1 MKPVLTR
8 AEVRELDRRATA
20 EASVPS
26 LELMENA
33 GHGATELLLE
43 RFPDARR
50 VVIVCGAGNN
60 GGDGF
65 VVARLSKTKGRD
77 VQVLLVGDAEKLGG
91 DALQNYR
98 AWIDTGGHLTNI
110 DAGSLDALDAA
121 LAEAGVVV
129 DALFGTGLDR
139 ELTGVARDVVTRL
152 NAADKPILSLDL
164 PSGLDADRGVP
175 LGVAVRATVTATFAQ
190 KKRGLC
196 TPHGAEHAGEVRV
209 VPIGIPEEI
218 EARVG
223 SGAVELE
230 RADVR
235 SLVTAR
241 GPSSHKGSSGRVLIL
256 AGSPGKI
263 GAALLVAHGAL
274 RAGGGL
280 VTLAAEPG
288 TASVFEQRVLE
299 AMTARLDPAAPERSL
314 DALLEKTDVVAL
326 GPGLGLDAFARR
338 VVDHVALGWAGRVVL
353 DADGITSFAERSG
366 ELAKARGKLV
376 LTPHP
381 GELAR
386 LLGGTVAEIEA
397 DRFGAVERAVARTGQ
412 TVLLKGASTLVAA
425 PGEKISVNPTGNAL
439 LATGGAGDV
448 LCGVIAALLVGSE
461 PYCAA
466 RAGAYL
472 HGAAADLLVTELA
485 VERGVLAH
493 EVADAVPRAFAA
505 ALAR

>member
-20 EASVPS
+20 EASIPS

-65 VVARLSKTKGRD
+65 VVARLSKSKGRD
-77 VQVLLVGDAEKLGG
+77 VHVLLAGDPEKLRA
-91 DALQNYR
+91 DALANYR
-98 AWIDTGGHLTNI
+98 AWIDAGGPVASI
-110 DAGSLDALDAA
+110 DAGALGVLDAA
-121 LAEAGVVV
+121 LAEADLVV
-129 DALFGTGLDR
+129 DALFGTGLER
-139 ELTGVARDVVTRL
+139 ELTGVAREVVMRL
-152 NAADKPILSLDL
+152 NSAQKPILALDL

-175 LGVAVRATVTATFAQ
+175 LGVAVRATVTATFAR

-196 TPHGAEHAGEVRV
+196 TPHGAEHAGEISV
-209 VPIGIPEEI
+209 VSLGIPEEI

-223 SGAVELE
+223 YGAVELE
-230 RADVR
+230 RGDVR
-235 SLVTAR
+235 TLVTAR

-256 AGSPGKI
+256 AGSRGKI
-263 GAALLVAHGAL
+263 GAALLVARGAL

-280 VTLAAEPG
+280 VTLGAEPG
-288 TASVFEQRVLE
+288 TASVLEQRVLE
-299 AMTARLDPAAPERSL
+299 AMTARLDPNAPERSL

-338 VVDHVALGWAGRVVL
+338 VVDHVALGWPGRVVV
-353 DADGITSFAERSG
+353 DADAITSFAERAG

-397 DRFGAVERAVARTGQ
+397 DRFAAVERAVARTGQ
-412 TVLLKGASTLVAA
+412 TVLLKGSSTLVAA
-425 PGEKISVNPTGNAL
+425 AGEKISVNPTGNAL

-448 LCGVIAALLVGSE
+448 LCGVIAALFVDSE
-461 PYCAA
+461 PYRAA
-466 RAGAYL
+466 RAGAYV
-472 HGAAADLLVTELA
+472 HGAAADLLAAELA

-505 ALAR
+505 VLRR